1 MKLETQ
7 SKALLETT
15 NLELTK
21 VLAQFKLKK
30 ITPIKAIELIGKIKD
45 VSVEQAIKIEESVT
59 NPQKYVVVSIN
70 KNVVNSFVDI
80 INDFNDNEFI
90 KNNKNIIGEIGIDIN
105 KDNVTFTFVMGNFNG
120 GEDLDKIIELDNS
133 GLVDKDTKLSINIR
147 EVK

>member
-45 VSVEQAIKIEESVT
+45 VSVEQAMKIEESVT

-70 KNVVNSFVDI
+70 KNVVNSFVDLVE
-80 INDFNDNEFI
+80 NFNDNEFI

-105 KDNVTFTFVMGNFNG
+105 KDNVTFTFVMGNFNS

>member
-70 KNVVNSFVDI
+70 KNVVNSFVDLVE
-80 INDFNDNEFI
+80 NFNDNEFI

-120 GEDLDKIIELDNS
+120 SEDLDKIIELDNS

>member
-21 VLAQFKLKK
+21 VLAQFKIKK

-45 VSVEQAIKIEESVT
+45 VSVEQAMKIDESVI

-70 KNVVNSFVDI
+70 KNVVNSFVDLVEK
-80 INDFNDNEFI
+80 FNDNEFI

-120 GEDLDKIIELDNS
+120 SEDLDKIIELDNS